1 MKLLEHGPKE
11 ILYALKKDDPAI
23 IYRYDL
29 ENSKFT
35 ELSKNEALALVKS
48 KSAGTLHLLIDD
60 TLVLLEPDGKAYGT
74 FHVTDKNKTYHDK
87 DGDLI
92 YYVNQMPGSHLIK
105 IADKIYRVDF
115 APKQRNSI
123 TRNNNIY
130 ASTYGWPGKN
140 SRGLRPE
147 YHDVLYDLQND
158 PRKTVY
164 NTSVAKAVQQFYHK
178 QEQLYAQKVEQAE
191 QAVKEYEDLL
201 TANEGNPAKQSDI
214 KWKLDSAEYDL
225 QYFSREL
232 DKIRRAIRITTNA
245 GNDIKAAYRNAASA
259 NNLQS
264 KLTDK
269 IKKLQEVQ
277 RLRNKIQ
284 HAADVVDKVQK
295 EGSDVTISRR
305 NDLEDTK
312 RQLAYFGN
320 KLDNIKATLD
330 NARADDERAI
340 EDAMARYDEIEQQDK
355 KVQDLVGKL
364 ARIRNKR

>member
-11 ILYALKKDDPAI
+11 ILYALKQQDPEI
-23 IYRYDL
+23 VYMYDL
-29 ENSKFT
+29 EKSKF
-35 ELSKNEALALVKS
+35 NEIEPVTA
-48 KSAGTLHLLIDD
+48 AGMVRTKFHPE
-60 TLVLLEPDGKAYGT
+60 TVLLFIDGKLVRFGSDGKVMSAFNVSDDKKYVTKSGKVIT
-74 FHVTDKNKTYHDK
+74 STDK
-87 DGDLI
+87 
-92 YYVNQMPGSHLIK
+92 MPASHLAK
-105 IADKIYRVDF
+105 IADKIYRADF

-140 SRGLRPE
+140 SRGLKPE

-178 QEQLYAQKVEQAE
+178 QEQVYTQKVEQAK

-214 KWKLDSAEYDL
+214 KWKLDLAEYDL
-225 QYFSREL
+225 QYFSKEL
-232 DKIRRAIRITTNA
+232 DNIRQAIRITTNA

-259 NNLQS
+259 DNLQS

-305 NDLEDTK
+305 DDLEDTK
-312 RQLAYFGN
+312 RRLAYFGD
-320 KLDNIKATLD
+320 KLDGIKATLD

-340 EDAMARYDEIEQQDK
+340 EDAMARYDEIEQQAK